1 MNPTLYMPIPATIER
16 IEDETPDIKTFTIRP
31 LEPMPF
37 EAGQFV
43 ELAVPGI
50 GEAPFTPSSSPKI
63 TERMEIT
70 IMRTGRVTD
79 WLHTMHVGDELGVRG
94 PMGRAYPIDDFH
106 GREILIVGGGCG
118 VGPLRSLL
126 LALVDELDLYAR
138 IIVRYGAKTPDSI
151 VFRDAQTR
159 GWDVGGPG
167 GGKAGHPLDV
177 MLTVDQESPGW
188 DGHVGLLTT
197 ILTEDYLDC
206 HAEDGIAVMCGPP
219 IMMQYG
225 TEALL
230 QRGYRPENIY
240 LSMER
245 NMSCGVG
252 QCGHCRLGRYYVC
265 KDGPVFSYAEI
276 QNNPRLWDD

>member
-16 IEDETPDIKTFTIRP
+16 ITAETPDIKTYTIRP
-31 LEPMPF
+31 DEPIPF
-37 EAGQFV
+37 KAGQFV

-63 TERMEIT
+63 SDHMEIT

-79 WLHTMHVGDELGVRG
+79 WLDTMKVGDEVGVRG
-94 PMGRAYPIDDFH
+94 PMGRAYPIEDFH

-126 LALVDELDLYAR
+126 LALVEDLDKYER
-138 IIVRYGAKTPDSI
+138 IIVRYGARTPDSI
-151 VFRDAQTR
+151 VFRDAQMH
-159 GWDVGGPG
+159 GWNQGG
-167 GGKAGHPLDV
+167 ALDV
-177 MLTVDQESPGW
+177 MLTVDEGNPGW
-188 DGHVGLLTT
+188 DGHVGMITS
-197 ILTEDYLDC
+197 IMTEDYLDC
-206 HAEDGIAVMCGPP
+206 HADDGIAVMCGPP
-219 IMMQYG
+219 VMMKYG
-225 TEALL
+225 TETLL
-230 QRGYRPENIY
+230 ARGYRPENIY
-240 LSMER
+240 LSLER

-265 KDGPVFSYAEI
+265 KDGPVFSYDEI

>member
-16 IEDETPDIKTFTIRP
+16 ITAETPDIKTYTIRP
-31 LEPMPF
+31 DEPIPF
-37 EAGQFV
+37 KAGQFV

-50 GEAPFTPSSSPKI
+50 GEAPFTPSSSPRI
-63 TERMEIT
+63 SDHMEIT

-79 WLHTMHVGDELGVRG
+79 WLDTMKVGDEVGLRG

-126 LALVDELDLYAR
+126 LALVEDLDKYAR
-138 IIVRYGAKTPDSI
+138 IIVRYGARTPDSI
-151 VFRDAQTR
+151 VFRDAQMH
-159 GWDVGGPG
+159 GWNQGG
-167 GGKAGHPLDV
+167 ALDV
-177 MLTVDQESPGW
+177 MLTVDEGSPDW
-188 DGHVGLLTT
+188 DGHVGMITS
-197 ILTEDYLDC
+197 IMTEDYLDC
-206 HAEDGIAVMCGPP
+206 HAIDGIAVMCGPP
-219 IMMQYG
+219 VMMKYG
-225 TEALL
+225 TETLL
-230 QRGYRPENIY
+230 ARGYRPENIY
-240 LSMER
+240 LSLER

-265 KDGPVFSYAEI
+265 KDGPVFSYDEI

>member
-1 MNPTLYMPIPATIER
+1 MNPTLYMPIPAIIER

-31 LEPMPF
+31 VEPMPF
-37 EAGQFV
+37 AAGQFV

-63 TERMEIT
+63 SDFMEIT

-79 WLHTMHVGDELGVRG
+79 WLHKMREGDELGVRG
-94 PMGRAYPIDDFH
+94 PMGRAYPIEDFH

-126 LALVDELDLYAR
+126 LALIDDLEAYAR
-138 IIVRYGAKTPDSI
+138 IIVRYGAKSADSI
-151 VFRDAQTR
+151 VFKDAQTN
-159 GWDVGGPG
+159 GWNQGG
-167 GGKAGHPLDV
+167 ALDV
-177 MLTVDQESPGW
+177 MLTVDKASPNW
-188 DGHVGLLTT
+188 DGHVGMITD

-206 HAEDGIAVMCGPP
+206 HAQDGIAVMCGPP
-219 IMMQYG
+219 VMMKYG
-225 TEALL
+225 TDQLL
-230 QRGYRPENIY
+230 ERGYLPENIY

-252 QCGHCRLGRYYVC
+252 QCGHCRLGSYYIC
-265 KDGPVFSYAEI
+265 RDGPVFSFDEI